1 MNDALTADSVVIA
14 LIFIV
19 VLGIIELIGLGVVI
33 IIEKLKRG

>member
-14 LIFIV
+14 LIFVV
-19 VLGIIELIGLGVVI
+19 VLGIIELIGLGVVA